1 MREVMFIEQQKF
13 EKEMLIDLNGDQKY
27 IQETKEMIALRDE
40 MEANEQSLRKELQQS
55 QQAVNQQQAS
65 ERAKQQQDRALSH
78 LEMA

>member
-1 MREVMFIEQQKF
+1 MFIEQQKF

-65 ERAKQQQDRALSH
+65 ERAKQQQDRG
-78 LEMA
+78 